1 MANLREIK
9 DRITSIGSTQQI
21 TRAMK
26 MVSAAKLRK
35 AQNRIIATRPY
46 ALKLDEVIS
55 RLVASNT
62 SISSNFMLQNDTPE
76 NVLFI
81 VVGSDSGLCGG
92 FNNNLFKIVE
102 TGFRQNFQK
111 YLDNNKLSLICIGRK
126 SYEYFKKRGYNV
138 VGNYSGFF
146 DNLSFEQST
155 AVMKNVIYEFNNDK
169 YQAVYVA
176 YNEFKTVLTQNRKI
190 DKILPISPG
199 SLDMESDGGTSDNF
213 YYIFEPSA
221 EKILE
226 RLIPLHLNT
235 QLWKAVLESNASE
248 QGARMAAMD
257 NATENAQELM
267 RQLRLKYNQARQ
279 AAITTEISEI
289 VSGAEALSE

>member
-1 MANLREIK
+1 
-9 DRITSIGSTQQI
+9 
-21 TRAMK
+21 
-26 MVSAAKLRK
+26 MVCAV
-35 AQNRIIATRPY
+35 
-46 ALKLDEVIS
+46 D
-55 RLVASNT
+55 
-62 SISSNFMLQNDTPE
+62 
-76 NVLFI
+76 
-81 VVGSDSGLCGG
+81 
-92 FNNNLFKIVE
+92 FNNNLFKVVE
-102 TGFRQNFQK
+102 ANFKEHFQK
-111 YLDNNKLSLICIGRK
+111 HIDNSTLSLICIGRK
-126 SYEYFKKRGYNV
+126 SYEYFNKRGYNV

-146 DNLSFEQST
+146 DNLSFEHST
-155 AVMKNVIYEFNNDK
+155 AIMKSVIFDFNNDK

-190 DKILPISPG
+190 DKILPISIGELEIEP
-199 SLDMESDGGTSDNF
+199 SDKKNDHID
-213 YYIFEPSA
+213 YIFEPSA
-221 EKILE
+221 VEILD

-267 RQLRLKYNQARQ
+267 KQLRLKYNQARQ